1 MMVSVRRRRK
11 QKSSLPK
18 VTRRHND
25 KQRKVRI
32 KTNAIIAANWDEKLT
47 LSQNYKKLGLTSRLS
62 KPTGGI
68 QQELKPVTAAFPVSH
83 VVPVRALESDAANP
97 SKAITEAKI
106 VRDAETGA
114 IIRIEEVKRN
124 EFDDIPISAPT
135 SSTTDV
141 VRQLEKYAARG
152 ERKVERTQSEREE
165 TWIEELVTK
174 HGDDYQAMMKDR
186 KLNIWQQS
194 AGDIRRRVEKWKKY
208 GCSASK

>member
-1 MMVSVRRRRK
+1 MVSVRRRRK

-18 VTRRHND
+18 VTRRRND

-32 KTNAIIAANWDEKLT
+32 KSNAIIAANWDEKLT

-68 QQELKPVTAAFPVSH
+68 QQELKPTTAPFPVSH
-83 VVPVRALESDAANP
+83 VVPVRALESDATNP

-114 IIRIEEVKRN
+114 IIRFEEVKRT
-124 EFDDIPISAPT
+124 EFDDIPLSAQT
-135 SSTTDV
+135 SSMTDV

-152 ERKVERTQSEREE
+152 ERKIERTQSEREE
-165 TWIEELVTK
+165 NWIEELVTK
-174 HGDDYQAMMKDR
+174 HGDDYEAMMKDS

-194 AGDIRRRVEKWKKY
+194 AGNIRRRVEKWKKH
-208 GCSASK
+208 K

>member
-1 MMVSVRRRRK
+1 MVSVRRRRK

-18 VTRRHND
+18 VTRRQND

-32 KTNAIIAANWDEKLT
+32 KSNAIVAANWDEKLT

-68 QQELKPVTAAFPVSH
+68 QKELKPATAAFPVSH
-83 VVPVRALESDAANP
+83 VVPVRALESDATNP

-114 IIRIEEVKRN
+114 IIRIEEVKRT

-165 TWIEELVTK
+165 TWIQELVTK

-194 AGDIRRRVEKWKKY
+194 AGDIRRRVEKWKKHGY
-208 GCSASK
+208 SA

>member
-1 MMVSVRRRRK
+1 MVSVRRRRK

-18 VTRRHND
+18 ITRKRND

-32 KTNAIIAANWDEKLT
+32 KSNAIIAANWDEKLT

-68 QQELKPVTAAFPVSH
+68 QKELKPATAASPVSH
-83 VVPVRALESDAANP
+83 VVSGRALESDTINP

-114 IIRIEEVKRN
+114 IIRIEEVKRT
-124 EFDDIPISAPT
+124 EFDDVSISAPT

-141 VRQLEKYAARG
+141 VRQLEEYAARG
-152 ERKVERTQSEREE
+152 ERKVERTQSEREDA
-165 TWIEELVTK
+165 WIEELVSK
-174 HGDDYQAMMKDR
+174 HGDDYEAMMKDR

-194 AGDIRRRVEKWKKY
+194 AGDIRRRVEKWKKNSR
-208 GCSASK
+208 SA